1 MNRQEIITLAESL
14 GLLYPEPKSSSDY
27 NSPAHMRL
35 ISKLEKFAEESER
48 KVLQVQESLYDS
60 AYLAGVNLGFDLG
73 CTNDSEGKQKVFDS
87 REGYL
92 KALKNQIS

>member
-35 ISKLEKFAEESER
+35 ISKLEKFAGECYEKGIMKGGIMKLTENS
-48 KVLQVQESLYDS
+48 
-60 AYLAGVNLGFDLG
+60 
-73 CTNDSEGKQKVFDS
+73 
-87 REGYL
+87 
-92 KALKNQIS
+92 

>member
-35 ISKLEKFAEESER
+35 ISKLEKFAEECYNQGYDIGATEAIEKER
-48 KVLQVQESLYDS
+48 
-60 AYLAGVNLGFDLG
+60 G
-73 CTNDSEGKQKVFDS
+73 
-87 REGYL
+87 
-92 KALKNQIS
+92 

>member
-35 ISKLEKFAEESER
+35 ISKLEKFAEECYEQGSE
-48 KVLQVQESLYDS
+48 D
-60 AYLAGVNLGFDLG
+60 
-73 CTNDSEGKQKVFDS
+73 
-87 REGYL
+87 GY
-92 KALKNQIS
+92 KEAIEKERG

>member
-35 ISKLEKFAEESER
+35 ISKLEKFAEALAFKTISEES
-48 KVLQVQESLYDS
+48 KQELVSNY
-60 AYLAGVNLGFDLG
+60 F
-73 CTNDSEGKQKVFDS
+73 SEDWAQENAMMMLEDYEKSCSKS
-87 REGYL
+87 
-92 KALKNQIS
+92 